1 MATIFQL
8 KKMACLAKATSAPI
22 EAGD

>member
-8 KKMACLAKATSAPI
+8 KKMACSAKATSAPI